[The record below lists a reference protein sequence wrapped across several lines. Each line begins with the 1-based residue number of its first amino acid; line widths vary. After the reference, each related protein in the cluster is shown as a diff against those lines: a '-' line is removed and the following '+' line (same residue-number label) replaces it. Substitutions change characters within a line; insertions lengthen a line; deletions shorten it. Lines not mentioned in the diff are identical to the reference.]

1 MRVRCCGV
9 YAASLDS
16 AQHFVSS
23 DDCCVRGAEEQ
34 GEVPKSIFISS
45 PMVQEEGS

>member
-1 MRVRCCGV
+1 MRDRCCGV

-23 DDCCVRGAEEQ
+23 DDRCVRGAEEQ
-34 GEVPKSIFISS
+34 GEVPKSIISS
-45 PMVQEEGS
+45 PMVQKEGS